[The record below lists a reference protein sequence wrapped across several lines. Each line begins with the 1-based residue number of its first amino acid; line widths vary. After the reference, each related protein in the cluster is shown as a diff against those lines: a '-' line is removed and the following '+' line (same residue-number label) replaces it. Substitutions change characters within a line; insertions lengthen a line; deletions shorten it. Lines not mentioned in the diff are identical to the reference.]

1 MARMISKLGLQW
13 GMNLDLLTTKELK
26 KWSE

>member
-13 GMNLDLLTTKELK
+13 GMNQDLLTTKELK